1 MLYFLGLILLTVG
14 VIMLV
19 PVPVAYYFGGES
31 FLIPYFV
38 VPAVIAII
46 AGIILRKRFPR
57 TEISLGGAMV
67 VVALTWI
74 IISLFSSIP
83 FMLGTQKLRGGEKN
97 PTSMGFVDSYFESM
111 SGFTATGLTMIPTD
125 NASTSDNTFTFNIE
139 TCPRTILFW
148 RSLTQWVGGLGVIV
162 LFLAA
167 LIGAGKA
174 ARKLYVAEARAERIE
189 PTVRETAKS
198 MWKVYTLFTLVG
210 ILGFL
215 LVGMPL
221 FDSINHS
228 MTGIATGGFT
238 VHNDSFA
245 SYGGLV
251 YVIAIPLMLAGATSF
266 AIHQRVLKGKWR
278 ELFRSVEVKLM
289 LVLVALGAIIL
300 AFQVSGGHAL
310 FQSTSALTG
319 TGFSTT
325 TISGWGDLS
334 KGVLISQMM
343 VGGCYAS
350 TSSAIKLIRTIVIIM
365 AVYWI
370 VKKSFLPE
378 RAVVPMKISGRIYNE
393 REIMEISIYAFVY
406 VLVLIGGA
414 MVLMAVGPNSGM
426 DSLFESA
433 SAQGNVGLSVGITSV
448 NLHLAGK
455 ITLIIQMLIG
465 RLEILPVVAL
475 ASYIIS
481 RIRPRPRAF

>member
-1 MLYFLGLILLTVG
+1 MLYFLGFILLIMG
-14 VIMLV
+14 AIMLV
-19 PVPVAYYFGGES
+19 PIPVAYYFNES
-31 FLIPYFV
+31 SFIPYFV
-38 VPAVIAII
+38 APAVIAII

-57 TEISLGGAMV
+57 TEISLGSAMV

-83 FMLGTQKLRGGEKN
+83 FMLGTQKLRGGSNN
-97 PTSMGFVDSYFESM
+97 PTPMGFVDSYFESM

-125 NASTSDNTFTFNIE
+125 NTSAFNVE
-139 TCPRTILFW
+139 TCPSTILFW

-174 ARKLYVAEARAERIE
+174 ARKLYVAEARVERTE

-198 MWKVYTLFTLVG
+198 MWKIYTLFTLVG

-215 LVGMPL
+215 IVGMPL
-221 FDSINHS
+221 FDSVNHS

-245 SYGGLV
+245 GYGLSA

-289 LVLVALGAIIL
+289 LVLVAIGAIIL
-300 AFQVSGGHAL
+300 ASQVSSSHAI

-325 TISGWGDLS
+325 TIAGWGDLS

-365 AVYWI
+365 AVYWV
-370 VKKSFLPE
+370 VKKSFLPD
-378 RAVVPMKISGRIYNE
+378 RAVVPMKISGRVYNE
-393 REIMEISIYAFVY
+393 REIMEISIYAFIY

-414 MVLMAVGPNSGM
+414 MVLVSLGNSGM

-433 SAQGNVGLSVGITSV
+433 SAQGNVGLSVGITSA
-448 NLHLAGK
+448 NLHLVGK
-455 ITLIIQMLIG
+455 VTLIIQMLVG

-475 ASYIIS
+475 ASYIIT
-481 RIRPRPRAF
+481 RIKPRPRAF

>member
-1 MLYFLGLILLTVG
+1 MLYFLGLILSIVG
-14 VIMLV
+14 AVMLV
-19 PVPVAYYFGGES
+19 PVPVAYYFEGES

-57 TEISLGGAMV
+57 TEISLGSAMV

-83 FMLGTQKLRGGEKN
+83 FMLGTQKLRGGAKN
-97 PTSMGFVDSYFESM
+97 PTPMGFVDSYFESM
-111 SGFTATGLTMIPTD
+111 SGFTATGLTMVPTD
-125 NASTSDNTFTFNIE
+125 NTSTFNIE

-148 RSLTQWVGGLGVIV
+148 RSLTQWVGGLGVVV

-198 MWKVYTLFTLVG
+198 MWKIYTLFTLVG

-215 LVGMPL
+215 LVGTPL

-245 SYGGLV
+245 SYGGSI

-266 AIHQRVLKGKWR
+266 AIHQKVLKGKWR

-300 AFQVSGGHAL
+300 AFQVSAGHAL

-325 TISGWGDLS
+325 MISGWGDLS

-343 VGGCYAS
+343 IGGCYAS

-365 AVYWI
+365 AVYWM

-393 REIMEISIYAFVY
+393 REIMEISIYAFIY
-406 VLVLIGGA
+406 VLALIGGA
-414 MVLMAVGPNSGM
+414 IVLMALGNSGM
-426 DSLFESA
+426 NSLFESA

-448 NLHLAGK
+448 SLHLAGK

>member
-14 VIMLV
+14 AIMLV
-19 PVPVAYYFGGES
+19 PVPVAYYFEGES

-57 TEISLGGAMV
+57 IEISLGSAMV

-83 FMLGTQKLRGGEKN
+83 FMLGTQKLHGGQKN
-97 PTSMGFVDSYFESM
+97 PTPMGFVDSYFESM

-125 NASTSDNTFTFNIE
+125 NASAFNVE

-148 RSLTQWVGGLGVIV
+148 RSLTQWVGGLGVVV

-189 PTVRETAKS
+189 PTVKETAKS
-198 MWKVYTLFTLVG
+198 MWKIYTLFTLAG
-210 ILGFL
+210 IFGFL

-238 VHNDSFA
+238 VHNDSLA
-245 SYGGLV
+245 SYGGLIF
-251 YVIAIPLMLAGATSF
+251 VIAIPLMLAGATSF

-300 AFQVSGGHAL
+300 AFQVSAGHAL

-319 TGFSTT
+319 TGFSTA

-334 KGVLISQMM
+334 KGVLISQMI

-350 TSSAIKLIRTIVIIM
+350 TSSAIKLIRTIAIIM
-365 AVYWI
+365 AVFWM

-393 REIMEISIYAFVY
+393 REIMEISIYAFIY

-414 MVLMAVGPNSGM
+414 IVLMALGNSGM
-426 DSLFESA
+426 NSLFESA

-448 NLHLAGK
+448 GLHLAGK

-475 ASYIIS
+475 ASYIIQ

>member
-14 VIMLV
+14 AVMLV
-19 PVPVAYYFGGES
+19 PVPVAYFFEGES

-46 AGIILRKRFPR
+46 AGIILRRRFPR
-57 TEISLGGAMV
+57 TEISLGSAMV

-83 FMLGTQKLRGGEKN
+83 FMLGTQKLRGGAKN
-97 PTSMGFVDSYFESM
+97 PTPMGFVDSYFESM

-125 NASTSDNTFTFNIE
+125 NTSTFNVE
-139 TCPRTILFW
+139 TCPQTILFW
-148 RSLTQWVGGLGVIV
+148 RSLTQWVGGLGVVV

-189 PTVRETAKS
+189 PTVSETAKS
-198 MWKVYTLFTLVG
+198 MWKIYTLFTLAG
-210 ILGFL
+210 IFGFL

-245 SYGGLV
+245 SYGGLT
-251 YVIAIPLMLAGATSF
+251 YLIAIPLMLAGATSF
-266 AIHQRVLKGKWR
+266 AIHRRVLKGKWR
-278 ELFRSVEVKLM
+278 ELFQSVEVQLM

-300 AFQVSGGHAL
+300 AFQVSAGHAL
-310 FQSTSALTG
+310 FQSASALTG
-319 TGFSTT
+319 TGFSTA

-334 KGVLISQMM
+334 KGVLISQMI

-365 AVYWI
+365 AVYWM

-393 REIMEISIYAFVY
+393 REIMEISIYAFIY

-414 MVLMAVGPNSGM
+414 IVLMALGNNGM
-426 DSLFESA
+426 NSLFESA
-433 SAQGNVGLSVGITSV
+433 SAQGNVGLSVGVTSV
-448 NLHLAGK
+448 GLHLAGK
-455 ITLIIQMLIG
+455 ITLIIQMLVG